1 MTGFA
6 NPYSLALL
14 ASAALAA
21 GVAAVGWRRRPA
33 PGAWPLTLMMLG
45 QVVWCFTY
53 AVYWAV
59 FPAASAVA
67 WLNATYLGVVV
78 APTSLLALALQ
89 FTGRGHWLTR
99 GRVLALLVEPALT
112 LALMWTD
119 GWHHLFFAGPPPV
132 GSYFTGGPI
141 FWANV
146 AYSYGLVAIAL
157 GLLAQALFN
166 TARSYRRQ
174 AGLLLWGTS
183 APVFSNLLGLFG
195 LNPWPSLDLTP
206 FAFLISGLVFSFA
219 LVRQQLLNLVP
230 IARDIV
236 VERLRDGV
244 LVLDDYERVVDFNRS
259 AQMLLGLTN
268 QHLGQPAAASLAAWP
283 GLVAALRAT
292 PGRHLEI
299 SLAGSARY
307 LDASLTPL
315 PDRFGRPA
323 GAVLVLRDV
332 TERREANLRLQ
343 QQLAEIQAL
352 QEQLREQA
360 IRDSLTGLFNRR
372 YLEETLPRELA
383 EAAREGRPLSLIALD
398 LDNLKQ
404 LNDTFG
410 HAAGDRM
417 LSALARLLQAH
428 TRAGD
433 IACRLG
439 GDEFL
444 ILLPGA
450 QPASAAARAEQ
461 WRAELERLRLPQ
473 DGQLLQ
479 STLSAGVA
487 GYPEHALTPAALRHA
502 ADQALYRSKAG
513 GRNRVTVGAPPVQA
527 R

>member
-1 MTGFA
+1 M
-6 NPYSLALL
+6 
-14 ASAALAA
+14 
-21 GVAAVGWRRRPA
+21 
-33 PGAWPLTLMMLG
+33 
-45 QVVWCFTY
+45 
-53 AVYWAV
+53 
-59 FPAASAVA
+59 
-67 WLNATYLGVVV
+67 VV

-99 GRVLALLVEPALT
+99 ARVLALLVEPSLT

-119 GWHHLFFAGPPPV
+119 NWHHLFFAGPPPV
-132 GSYFTGGPI
+132 GSYFTGGPV

-146 AYSYGLVAIAL
+146 AYSYGLVMIAL
-157 GLLAQALFN
+157 GLLVQALFN
-166 TARSYRRQ
+166 TARSYRQQ
-174 AGLLLWGTS
+174 AGRLLWGTS

-206 FAFLISGLVFSFA
+206 FAFLISGLIFGLA
-219 LVRQQLLNLVP
+219 LFRQRLLNLVP

-244 LVLDDYERVVDFNRS
+244 VVLDDHERVVDFNHS
-259 AQMLLGLTN
+259 AQTLLGLTN
-268 QHLGQPAAASLAAWP
+268 EHLGQPAAASLAAWP

-292 PGRHLEI
+292 PGRLELN
-299 SLAGSARY
+299 LAGPSRY

-315 PDRFGRPA
+315 PDRLGRPA
-323 GAVLVLRDV
+323 GAVLVLRDI

-372 YLEETLPRELA
+372 YFEETLPRELA
-383 EAAREGRPLSLIALD
+383 EAARDGRPLSLIALD

-417 LSALARLLQAH
+417 LAALGHLLLTH

-450 QPASAAARAEQ
+450 LPASAAARAEQ
-461 WRAELERLRLPQ
+461 WRTELEGLRPAL
-473 DGQLLQ
+473 DGQSLR

-487 GYPEHALTPAALRHA
+487 GYPEHALTPAVLRHA

-513 GRNRVTVGAPPVQA
+513 GRNRVSVSEPPA
-527 R
+527 